1 LNRADAVSTR
11 KTTLET
17 VLARWRTRLPP
28 GTSPAAFDA
37 FVQRNRPALE
47 DMVARKAATRGE
59 LPETARE
66 FAAYDPLVARE
77 RARDAEP
84 DERVWQRLSVQFDR
98 RVRRGMK
105 ALEALANFGLDYVN
119 ARGEALLLQGAGW
132 DALALLLARPALA
145 VLAAGSVVAVRDTFG
160 RLAIHP
166 GRRGTLNHLHA
177 DLGETA
183 CKMHHFGGVARR
195 QEDDAHLPWV
205 ACARRAGEALR
216 PRERGARE
224 VVSRVRRRHGA

>member
-1 LNRADAVSTR
+1 MSIR

-28 GTSPAAFDA
+28 GTSPAALDA
-37 FVQRNRPALE
+37 FVRRNRPALE

-105 ALEALANFGLDYVN
+105 ELEALANFGLDYVN

-132 DALALLLARPALA
+132 DALALLLVRPALA

-177 DLGETA
+177 DLG
-183 CKMHHFGGVARR
+183 
-195 QEDDAHLPWV
+195 
-205 ACARRAGEALR
+205 RA
-216 PRERGARE
+216 ERGVLHLRE
-224 VVSRVRRRHGA
+224 VIDIPLGTKARLGRFALEPWSRARAATDPLGRPTRRGTRKEP

>member
-1 LNRADAVSTR
+1 MSTR

-84 DERVWQRLSVQFDR
+84 DERVWQRLSVQIDR
-98 RVRRGMK
+98 RVRRGTRE
-105 ALEALANFGLDYVN
+105 LEVLANFGLDYVN
-119 ARGEALLLQGAGW
+119 ARGEALLLRGAGW
-132 DALALLLARPALA
+132 DAIALLLARPALA

-166 GRRGTLNHLHA
+166 DRRGTLNHLDA
-177 DLGETA
+177 DLS
-183 CKMHHFGGVARR
+183 
-195 QEDDAHLPWV
+195 
-205 ACARRAGEALR
+205 RAE
-216 PRERGARE
+216 RE
-224 VVSRVRRRHGA
+224 VLHLREVLGIPLGTKARLGRFALELWARARAANDPLGRPTRRGPRNENEP